1 MFIAKDID
9 GNDVKI
15 EEAELFEKENPGV
28 KENIFVRLVK
38 IKFLSKHQN
47 QIK

>member
-15 EEAELFEKENPGV
+15 EEAEWGSRDERERRTKSQRQMLLGECCAAP
-28 KENIFVRLVK
+28 
-38 IKFLSKHQN
+38 
-47 QIK
+47 